1 MKRLQVN
8 TSFVWL
14 FAIVAGLILSLGMIR
29 SAGRK
34 LSRPAQNSARTS
46 VALLTLPHIIL
57 WAWERPE
64 KLDFIEKDEAGIAF
78 LAKTLYLRGERV
90 VSRPRLQPLLV
101 SPGVAL
107 VAVARIEPSAS
118 EPASLSPAQME
129 SAAHEIAE
137 LAKLPNVV
145 TVQVDFDARTSERAF
160 YSELLIHVRQAL
172 PATMAL
178 SITALASWCK
188 GDNWLDSLPINEAIP
203 MLFRMGID
211 LTRRQ
216 LNAFMFSIRTRGR
229 PTPSKRSWRDINDES
244 KIPSL
249 PFGVAS
255 DPDSVLYFPT
265 LVRVWTI
272 YARCRFHFC
281 GASGVSPGKVCRW

>member
-118 EPASLSPAQME
+118 EPASLSSAQME

-211 LTRRQ
+211 RSRIVSGLASGETFSSPLCRQ
-216 LNAFMFSIRTRGR
+216 S
-229 PTPSKRSWRDINDES
+229 
-244 KIPSL
+244 
-249 PFGVAS
+249 
-255 DPDSVLYFPT
+255 
-265 LVRVWTI
+265 
-272 YARCRFHFC
+272 
-281 GASGVSPGKVCRW
+281 SGVSTDETLPYAPATERIYVFNPNPWSPNSFQKVLERYQR